1 MFESGKSIHELWDT
15 FRTELLQA
23 INENVPSKMFKTN
36 TATPW
41 IRGKAKRV
49 LRRKARVYRRARKTK
64 NWSHYR
70 KCQRDCKRELR
81 KAEWAYINNTIN
93 DSLKQNN
100 SKPFWKYV
108 KSKKEDNI
116 GVSPLK
122 SGNHLVTD
130 GKGKAEKLIDQ
141 FQSVFTKDDGSSV
154 PSFPTRVKDH
164 IPSLTINKNGV
175 TKLLKNIKVSKAAGP
190 DGLPNR
196 VLQECASEISPALT
210 AIFQKSVD
218 SGELPRDWRNANI
231 APVFKKGD
239 KHLPENYR
247 PVSLTCV
254 ASKLLEHIIC
264 RHLLDH
270 LDKHN
275 VLTSLNHGFR
285 AGYSCETQ
293 LVVTAHDLL
302 ESFDSDTQAD
312 VLVLDFS
319 KAFDTVPH
327 RKLLSKL
334 EAYGIHG
341 PILHW
346 IENFLTQ
353 RKMSVVVEGESSHEV
368 DVESGVPQGTV
379 LGPLLFLCHINDM
392 PECVQSQIR
401 LFADD
406 CLLYRPI
413 RNFGDHTKLQQDLNN
428 LNIWANKWGMKF
440 NVKKCYHLSV
450 RQKSSNFYTM
460 NGHILQQVAEI
471 PYLGITFSDNMKW
484 TTHINQV
491 RKKANSTLGFLRRNL
506 HHTPQT
512 CRKNAYL
519 ALVRSK
525 MEYGSVIWDPYT
537 KNDIAKLENVQRSAA
552 RFIMKDYHSRQEG
565 CVTEMLISLRLP
577 TLQDRRRDQRLSLM
591 YKVVEGHVPAINKD
605 DYIQPQRQRRAIR
618 ATWFKDYE
626 HKNIVENYSTNNSKC
641 YKPIPAKTENFKNSF
656 FVRTIYDWNKL
667 DDSVINSDSVNSFR
681 NRLSTSHFD

>member
-1 MFESGKSIHELWDT
+1 MKDIQELRRSLELVTAGKDSQILLAGDFNCPDINWQTLTVKSNAQDKEIQQALIDISIDFNLTQVHEKPTREDNLLDLVFTTNPSLVKSSSNAPGISDHDIVVVDSDTKPFYLKQKPRKCFLFSKVNWDELKVKISGISKNITEMYEFGKSIHELWDT
-15 FRTELLQA
+15 FKTDLMQT
-23 INENVPSKMFKTN
+23 INENVPSKMFRSN
-36 TATPW
+36 TPTPW

-49 LRRKARVYRRARKTK
+49 LRRKARLYKRAKKTK
-64 NWSHYR
+64 NWARYR
-70 KCQRDCKRELR
+70 KCQRDSKRELR
-81 KAEWAYINNTIN
+81 KAEWSYINNKIN
-93 DSLKQNN
+93 DGLKHNN

-108 KSKKEDNI
+108 KAKKEDNI

-122 SGNHLVTD
+122 SGNRLVTD

-141 FQSVFTKDDGSSV
+141 FQSVFTKDDGDSI
-154 PSFPTRVKDH
+154 PPFPTRVKEH
-164 IPSLTINKNGV
+164 IPPLTINKKGV
-175 TKLLKNIKVSKAAGP
+175 TKLLQNIKISKAAGP

-302 ESFDSDTQAD
+302 KSLDSNTQSD

-346 IENFLTQ
+346 IANFLTQ
-353 RKMSVVVEGESSHEV
+353 RKMSVVVEGETSHEV

-392 PECVQSQIR
+392 PECVKSQIR

-406 CLLYRPI
+406 CY
-413 RNFGDHTKLQQDLNN
+413 
-428 LNIWANKWGMKF
+428 
-440 NVKKCYHLSV
+440 
-450 RQKSSNFYTM
+450 YT
-460 NGHILQQVAEI
+460 GPL
-471 PYLGITFSDNMKW
+471 K
-484 TTHINQV
+484 
-491 RKKANSTLGFLRRNL
+491 TLE
-506 HHTPQT
+506 T
-512 CRKNAYL
+512 
-519 ALVRSK
+519 
-525 MEYGSVIWDPYT
+525 
-537 KNDIAKLENVQRSAA
+537 
-552 RFIMKDYHSRQEG
+552 
-565 CVTEMLISLRLP
+565 ML
-577 TLQDRRRDQRLSLM
+577 
-591 YKVVEGHVPAINKD
+591 
-605 DYIQPQRQRRAIR
+605 
-618 ATWFKDYE
+618 
-626 HKNIVENYSTNNSKC
+626 NYS
-641 YKPIPAKTENFKNSF
+641 KT
-656 FVRTIYDWNKL
+656 
-667 DDSVINSDSVNSFR
+667 
-681 NRLSTSHFD
+681 